1 MDGRGRRS
9 SAETDNFSIVL
20 VRSLSSLTAG
30 GTVWWIEETL
40 LRLYAHTVPPSLILL
55 PPFRMRLTTFAVR
68 CRN

>member
-9 SAETDNFSIVL
+9 SAETDNFS
-20 VRSLSSLTAG
+20 
-30 GTVWWIEETL
+30 IEETL

-55 PPFRMRLTTFAVR
+55 PPFRRRLTTFAVR